1 MDDKE
6 LEALI
11 GMPVEKLEGRELK
24 LMAMR
29 VCYNEGMM
37 KGKDGCHLYYSE
49 LFHSVLTPEGCLQ
62 KRT

>member
-24 LMAMR
+24 IMAMR
-29 VCYNEGMM
+29 VCYNEGRV
-37 KGKDGCHLYYSE
+37 KGNEDCHLFYTQ
-49 LFHSVLTPEGCLQ
+49 LFQAIVTPEGSVVQ
-62 KRT
+62 RT